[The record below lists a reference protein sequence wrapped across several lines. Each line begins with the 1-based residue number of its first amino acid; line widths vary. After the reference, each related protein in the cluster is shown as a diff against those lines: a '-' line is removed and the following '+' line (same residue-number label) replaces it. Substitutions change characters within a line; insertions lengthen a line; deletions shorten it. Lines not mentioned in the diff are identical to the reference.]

1 MKNNAWHRLSHCA
14 CSGSTIVIG
23 IITGRSYTPPKSSAT
38 VYGSPE
44 VSLKRAVNSLT
55 PFLAQVSR

>member
-1 MKNNAWHRLSHCA
+1 MLEKDLDNFMFVEMKALFLGGVTA
-14 CSGSTIVIG
+14 
-23 IITGRSYTPPKSSAT
+23 PPKRSAM